1 MDVEDFISSMRSNIE
16 MGTRD
21 TNPEIWMKLNKR
33 YKGLQGVMLLDSSSR
48 LYTKTKYIVDV
59 LFSCDSSEEMM
70 LSSGLRQIPKRDMLF
85 ALGFFLQRPIR
96 YELVDERD
104 ETHILTYEQIAKGVV
119 QILLDEN
126 TSIPTYDEY
135 VEG

>member
-33 YKGLQGVMLLDSSSR
+33 YKGLHGVMLLDSSSR

-126 TSIPTYDEY
+126 TSVPTYDEY

>member
-1 MDVEDFISSMRSNIE
+1 

-96 YELVDERD
+96 YEQD
-104 ETHILTYEQIAKGVV
+104 ETNVLTYEQIAKGVV

>member
-1 MDVEDFISSMRSNIE
+1 

-21 TNPEIWMKLNKR
+21 TNPEIWIKLNKR

-104 ETHILTYEQIAKGVV
+104 ETHILIYEQIAKGVV

>member
-1 MDVEDFISSMRSNIE
+1 MDIEDFISSMRSNIE

-96 YELVDERD
+96 YEQD
-104 ETHILTYEQIAKGVV
+104 ETNVLTYEQIAKGVV

>member
-1 MDVEDFISSMRSNIE
+1 MRSNIE

>member
-1 MDVEDFISSMRSNIE
+1 MDIEDFISSMRSNIE
-16 MGTRD
+16 FGTRE
-21 TNPEIWMKLNKR
+21 TNPEIWMKLNRK
-33 YKGLQGVMLLDSSSR
+33 YKDLQGVMLLDSRSR

-59 LFSCDSSEEMM
+59 MFGCDSSEEMM
-70 LSSGLRQIPKRDMLF
+70 LSSGLRQIPKGDMLF

-96 YELVDERD
+96 YEQD
-104 ETHILTYEQIAKGVV
+104 ETNVRTYENIAKGVV

-126 TSIPTYDEY
+126 TSVPTYDEY